1 MDLVLVLKAVGA
13 LVIVGSVAATMLAV
27 ASRRFAVESDPLVEA
42 VLSSLPGAN
51 CGACG
56 RPSCFAAAEAIVA
69 GDALVTACTAG
80 GQQVA
85 DAVAAA
91 LGVESCA
98 VLPVVSQR
106 RCGGGTNAQRAFAYS
121 GLMSCT
127 SVAKLAGGD
136 RVCPAGCFGYGDCV
150 AACPF
155 DAMTLDARGLP
166 VIDLDLCTGCEICVR
181 ECPRGGAGLLAM
193 APSRGAVAVRCSSH
207 DRPKLRKSYC
217 SMCCIACKKCE
228 KACPVDA
235 IHVLDLLAVVDY
247 DACIGCGRC
256 VEACPQ
262 DCIDLTGRDAVA
274 PAASIDGAAGA
285 VPGFAPMSDEQA
297 RALSEPRGEG
307 GEPA

>member
-1 MDLVLVLKAVGA
+1 MDLVLVAKAIGA
-13 LVIVGSVAATMLAV
+13 LAIVGMVAASMLAV
-27 ASRRFAVESDPLVEA
+27 ASRRFAVESDPRIEA

-69 GDALVTACTAG
+69 GEVSVTACTAG

-98 VLPVVSQR
+98 VLPLVSQR
-106 RCGGGTNAQRAFAYS
+106 RCGGGTNAGRAFAYS
-121 GLMSCT
+121 GLMSCG

-136 RVCPAGCFGYGDCV
+136 LVCPAGCFGYGDCV

-155 DAMTLDARGLP
+155 GAMAIDARGLP
-166 VIDLDLCTGCEICVR
+166 VVDLNLCTGCEICVR
-181 ECPRGGAGLLAM
+181 ECPRGGSGLLAM
-193 APSRGAVAVRCSSH
+193 APSLGPVAVRCSSH

-235 IHVLDLLAVVDY
+235 IHVVEWLAVVDF

-262 DCIDLTGRDAVA
+262 DCIDLSGRESVA
-274 PAASIDGAAGA
+274 PAAAIDGAAGA
-285 VPGFAPMSDEQA
+285 VPGFTPMSDEEA
-297 RALSEPRGEG
+297 LALSESP
-307 GEPA
+307 GEPGEQP